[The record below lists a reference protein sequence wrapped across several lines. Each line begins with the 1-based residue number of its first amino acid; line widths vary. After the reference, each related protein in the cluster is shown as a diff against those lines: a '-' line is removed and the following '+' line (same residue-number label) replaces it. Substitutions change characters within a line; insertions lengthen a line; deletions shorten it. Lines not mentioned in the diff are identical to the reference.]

1 MKEADKEK
9 AGEILFSPSALDY
22 MSSEE
27 SDGERVGNGAKPR
40 KRIRLSW
47 ERTKLRNLKA
57 MLDTEYSKTLTGRQK
72 LTAEKWSRAKIQGN
86 FVPPLY

>member
-1 MKEADKEK
+1 MENEW
-9 AGEILFSPSALDY
+9 
-22 MSSEE
+22 
-27 SDGERVGNGAKPR
+27 AKPR

-72 LTAEKWSRAKIQGN
+72 LTAANVRQSDEVSPRPAPKESPSWAVRS
-86 FVPPLY
+86 